1 VAWWN
6 FCLVHNYA
14 ARFYHFTIQTIRET
28 QLEMHRKFLSDI
40 ETIESSS
47 TSGDE
52 GGLVDQLT
60 EFTVAQGDYAQQ
72 RWKELFFHLIV
83 SFRDG
88 YVITGQDTPSV
99 TLTNSASPPSSHPL
113 LPSPHLPL
121 SSLSVFYPRWWLEA
135 AGYFETS
142 PNHDPNAIL
151 FAPSPSQ
158 ETNPLTAVAL
168 LPLALTALV
177 CLSVG
182 YLVGGGG
189 KRGDKRGE
197 YTVIRDDI
205 SSNL

>member
-121 SSLSVFYPRWWLEA
+121 SSLSQCSTR
-135 AGYFETS
+135 AGGWKRQDISRLHRITI
-142 PNHDPNAIL
+142 PT
-151 FAPSPSQ
+151 PSSSLPHLLKRPTLS
-158 ETNPLTAVAL
+158 
-168 LPLALTALV
+168 LPLPSYLL
-177 CLSVG
+177 LSPLWCVSQ
-182 YLVGGGG
+182 L
-189 KRGDKRGE
+189 
-197 YTVIRDDI
+197 DI
-205 SSNL
+205 LSEAEGREGTREGSTL